1 MAKRTRQSM
10 AAGNAGNPSV
20 QTANEPATAVE
31 TPRKPLAGYLR
42 LTVDRDGNKI
52 GYDVQQK
59 AITHWAAANGFTIGE
74 WYKDKDLTAADSKVI
89 RPDYERM
96 LGDIES
102 KRWAGVVVWR
112 LDRLVRLT
120 SEFERCNSI
129 MEEAGAFILSIDPPV
144 DTRNDMGKFVMR
156 LLVMLAEMEISA
168 MKARS
173 RAHHKA
179 KAEAGKHKGGGS
191 RAFGFVGPEYDE
203 HGNLL
208 NKGRHGV
215 EHIAE
220 EADLIREAA
229 RRIAWENESYADI
242 IRDWS
247 TRNPPVVGPNG
258 SVFHTTALTAVL
270 TNPRMIGLRTHTTI
284 DPSTK
289 EPVTN
294 VYRAEWEPILDKPTF
309 ERLEA
314 LRAVRTPG
322 KPFQFNLT
330 GGIVICG
337 RCGKRLVG
345 TRITT
350 GKGATARKVPGYRCE
365 PSATARVQ
373 GSCGKGSVIADPVD
387 KLVVGMIAA
396 RLATNSE
403 DLTSVRNSAS
413 GHDAEIAETLE
424 AISECD
430 VQLDQLKLLSGLPLS
445 EGGIDLRELPG
456 YRAPWLRRREE
467 ATEKLDRLRAVKQVP
482 HPIGRE
488 WEDVWTWFSALSVKQ
503 RRAFI
508 RTYVRSVTI
517 NPATSRGFFDK
528 SRVDITF
535 TDAQEGDAGR

>member
-1 MAKRTRQSM
+1 MVKRTRQST
-10 AAGNAGNPSV
+10 AAGNVGNPARAEESAAPPV
-20 QTANEPATAVE
+20 EPVL
-31 TPRKPLAGYLR
+31 RPLAGYLR
-42 LTVDRDGNKI
+42 LTVDREGKKI

-102 KRWAGVVVWR
+102 GRWAGVVVWR

-129 MEEAGAFILSIDPPV
+129 MKAASAFILSIDPPV
-144 DTRNDMGKFVMR
+144 DTRNEMGGFVMR

-179 KAEAGKHKGGGS
+179 KAEAGRHKGGGS
-191 RAFGFVGPEYDE
+191 RAFGFVGPERDDQ
-203 HGNLL
+203 GNLL

-220 EADLIREAA
+220 EVALIREAA
-229 RRIAWENESYADI
+229 KRIAWDNESYADVI
-242 IRDWS
+242 LDWS
-247 TRNPPVVGPNG
+247 TRTPPVVGPNG
-258 SVFHTTALTAVL
+258 AVFHTTALTAVL
-270 TNPRMIGLRTHTTI
+270 TNPRMIGLRTHTTV
-284 DPSTK
+284 DPQTG

-294 VYRAEWEPILDKPTF
+294 MYKAEWEPILDKETF

-330 GGIVICG
+330 GGLVVCG

-350 GKGATARKVPGYRCE
+350 GKGATAKKVPGYRCE
-365 PSATARVQ
+365 PSVTARVQ

-387 KLVVGMIAA
+387 KLVIARIAA
-396 RLATNSE
+396 RLAESPDELAAVGHNSE
-403 DLTSVRNSAS
+403 
-413 GHDAEIAETLE
+413 HDADIVKTL
-424 AISECD
+424 ALISECD
-430 VQLDQLKLLSGLPLS
+430 TQLDQFKLLSSMPVS
-445 EGGIDLRELPG
+445 EGGIEPRELPG
-456 YRAPWLRRREE
+456 YRAPWLRRRED
-467 ATEKLDRLRAVKQVP
+467 AVEKLDRLRAVKAVA
-482 HPIGRE
+482 HPVGKERDNM
-488 WEDVWTWFSALSVKQ
+488 WDWFCALSLKQ
-503 RRAFI
+503 RRAF
-508 RTYVRSVTI
+508 VRAHVQAVVI
-517 NPATSRGFFDK
+517 KPATSRGFFDPQ
-528 SRVDITF
+528 RVEVTF
-535 TDAQEGDAGR
+535 ADAQQRDTGRQ